1 MLKAIDRGM
10 TIERV
15 ALHEKH
21 GGASGSFERDPAP

>member
-21 GGASGSFERDPAP
+21 GGKTGSWRRGTRA